1 MAKPRPTKRTQ
12 PSRPAR
18 RTTGPARDRSTRP
31 GPPGGPAHQH
41 GGPAWRRGPAPTKGF
56 NPGFKRR

>member
-12 PSRPAR
+12 PSRPVR
-18 RTTGPARDRSTRP
+18 GPKGPARDRSTGP
-31 GPPGGPAHQH
+31 GEPGAPAQHQH
-41 GGPAWRRGPAPTKGF
+41 GPAWNRGPAPTRGF